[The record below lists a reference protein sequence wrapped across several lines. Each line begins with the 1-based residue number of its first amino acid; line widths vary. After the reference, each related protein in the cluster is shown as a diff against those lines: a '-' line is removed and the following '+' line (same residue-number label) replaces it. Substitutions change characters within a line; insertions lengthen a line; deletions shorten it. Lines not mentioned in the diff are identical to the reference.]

1 MPLLEYDNRLKSK
14 QILKAGTSLSLQ
26 VNISGIPSPMV
37 TWLFDDAPIEKSA
50 RLSID
55 TTEEVST
62 ITVKNALLD
71 DGGVYS
77 IIAKNDVGEA
87 KAEFDVIVKGLFCF
101 IIFLFNLLIKF
112 LTVKTWLSI
121 IPKTT
126 HIFMKAKLIYRLNM
140 FSKLC

>member
-26 VNISGIPSPMV
+26 VNISGIPSPTV

-55 TTEEVST
+55 TTEEFST

-87 KAEFDVIVKGLFCF
+87 KAEFDIIVKGLFCF
-101 IIFLFNLLIKF
+101 IIFFFILFNQ
-112 LTVKTWLSI
+112 
-121 IPKTT
+121 
-126 HIFMKAKLIYRLNM
+126 IFQQLQLY
-140 FSKLC
+140 

>member
-1 MPLLEYDNRLKSK
+1 MPQLEYDNRLKSK

-26 VNISGIPSPMV
+26 VNI
-37 TWLFDDAPIEKSA
+37 SA

-77 IIAKNDVGEA
+77 IIAKNDVGKLKPNLTFFYFGIPLLMNFGFLA
-87 KAEFDVIVKGLFCF
+87 DKPSKPNSLHVIE
-101 IIFLFNLLIKF
+101 
-112 LTVKTWLSI
+112 
-121 IPKTT
+121 
-126 HIFMKAKLIYRLNM
+126 
-140 FSKLC
+140 